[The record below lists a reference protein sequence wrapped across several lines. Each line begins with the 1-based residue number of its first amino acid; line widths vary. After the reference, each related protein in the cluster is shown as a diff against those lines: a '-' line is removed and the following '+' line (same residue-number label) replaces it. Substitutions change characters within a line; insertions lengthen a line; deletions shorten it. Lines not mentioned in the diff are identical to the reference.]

1 MGIQDQIS
9 QLKKAFGDKDLL
21 SDRASLRETGDRLR
35 DEGHYPEA
43 ADAYGRYLKLRP
55 DDFRIWV
62 QYGNCLKDSGKLTT
76 ARFAYETATAL
87 DCEDADLHLQ
97 IGHLMKLQGRLAE
110 AAKLYRKS
118 YALDPISGV
127 AARELAKLGAA
138 PRASFSSLADI
149 DLSSKQLKILD
160 ISDLLVFL
168 NVHNRLTGIQ
178 RVQSNIAY
186 ELMLDADHS
195 GWMSSVNG
203 HHIVFACCDQLNQI
217 VYALSSAAVR
227 GLLSVLRSVDPSQQ
241 EVRESLDHL
250 DASKIPLSPKAGD
263 IYFILG
269 AYWIG
274 HDYSGTLV
282 EMKRKGVR
290 IGVYIY
296 DLIPLTHP
304 QFLDTEATGQV
315 IFEKFNDIMR
325 LADFAL
331 AISDFVAKEARAV
344 LKSELNR
351 EIPVIATP
359 LSHEFPE
366 TDAHESEVD
375 DDFAAA
381 LPREFVLSAGTL
393 EGRKNHALLLNVW
406 STLNRKHRGD
416 IPHLILVGKWG
427 WRIDAFRTQLELQ
440 NHVDGKII
448 VMGNLSD
455 LQLKTL
461 YQRCLFTIFPSFV
474 EGWGLPVGESLALGK
489 PCIASQTS
497 SIPEVGGDFCRY
509 INPHDPLSAA
519 EIIERAIVDRE
530 GLRSWT
536 KRIVDDFKV
545 RRWAD
550 VAADLLTKV
559 DDAARSGGAEHI
571 PASVTLEAGRLYQI
585 GQSATDARDKA
596 SWGNRAVKYACAA
609 GWWPIE
615 SWGAWSY
622 SRNARIEFATN
633 LVPGSRIRLM
643 LNLRLPPPTDRDSL
657 RLVDSV
663 NNSKT
668 AYFPGGAP
676 KWVQME
682 AETDRHGVVTV
693 TLERSGAVQHIEP
706 NRKLYCGIS
715 SLAYYARDDLATRL
729 DLMESILLF
738 DAR

>member
-9 QLKKAFGDKDLL
+9 QLKKAFGEKDLP
-21 SDRASLRETGDRLR
+21 SDGASLRETGDRLR
-35 DEGHYPEA
+35 DAGQFPEA
-43 ADAYGRYLKLRP
+43 ADAYGRYLKVRP
-55 DDFRIWV
+55 DDFKIWV
-62 QYGNCLKDSGKLTT
+62 QYGNCLKDAGKLTT
-76 ARFAYETATAL
+76 ARLAYESATAL

-97 IGHLMKLQGRLAE
+97 MGHLMKLQGRFAE

-118 YALDPISGV
+118 YALNPTSGA
-127 AARELAKLGAA
+127 AARELAKLGTA
-138 PRASFSSLADI
+138 PRSSFLSLAGA
-149 DLSSKQLKILD
+149 DLSSKQLKIFD

-178 RVQSNIAY
+178 RVESNLMH
-186 ELMLDADHS
+186 ELLLDADHA
-195 GWMSSVNG
+195 GWMSSVSG
-203 HHIVFACCDQLNQI
+203 HHVVFASCDQLNQT
-217 VYALSSAAVR
+217 VYALSTAAVQ
-227 GLLSVLRSVDPSQQ
+227 GLLAVLRSADPSL
-241 EVRESLDHL
+241 EDVRECLDNL
-250 DASKIPLSPKAGD
+250 DASRVPLSPKAGD
-263 IYFILG
+263 IYVILG

-282 EMKRKGVR
+282 ELKRKGVR
-290 IGVYIY
+290 IGVYVY

-304 QFLDTEATGQV
+304 HFLDTEATGQI

-331 AISDFVAKEARAV
+331 AISNFVANEARAV
-344 LKSELNR
+344 IKSELNR

-366 TDAHESEVD
+366 TDAQESEID
-375 DDFAAA
+375 DDFTAA
-381 LPREFVLSAGTL
+381 LPREFVLCAGTL

-406 STLNRKHRGD
+406 SALNRKHGGD
-416 IPHLILVGKWG
+416 IPHLVLVGKWG
-427 WRIDAFRTQLELQ
+427 WRIDAFRAQLELQ
-440 NHVDGKII
+440 NHVDGKIV

-455 LQLKTL
+455 LQLKIL
-461 YQRCLFTIFPSFV
+461 YQRCLFSIFPSFV

-489 PCIASQTS
+489 PCIASKTS

-509 INPHDPLSAA
+509 IDPHDPLSAA
-519 EIIERAIVDRE
+519 EIIERAIFDRE

-550 VAADLLTKV
+550 VAADLLAKV
-559 DDAARSGGAEHI
+559 DDAVQSGGAKAV

-585 GQSATDARDKA
+585 GQGATDARDKA
-596 SWGNRAVKYACAA
+596 SGGSRAVKYACAA

-615 SWGAWSY
+615 GWGAWSF
-622 SRNARIEFATN
+622 SRNARIEFATS
-633 LVPGSRIRLM
+633 LAPGSRIRLM

-657 RLVDSV
+657 RLVDSL
-663 NNSKT
+663 NNAKT
-668 AYFPGGAP
+668 VYFPDGAS

-682 AETDRHGVVTV
+682 VETDRLGVVTV
-693 TLERSGAVQHIEP
+693 SLERSGPVQHVEAD
-706 NRKLYCGIS
+706 RKLYCGIS
-715 SLAYYARDDLATRL
+715 SIAYYSRDDLTARL